1 MAVGIN
7 DDSPIKSQKYNE
19 NHILREIR
27 DLYLY
32 NFCNSSIVINN
43 VVLQNSSD
51 LILWSSLGKIS
62 RNSLWFELNLSHDI
76 HVLLSFKRRG
86 GVVEL

>member
-51 LILWSSLGKIS
+51 LIL
-62 RNSLWFELNLSHDI
+62 
-76 HVLLSFKRRG
+76 
-86 GVVEL
+86 